1 MTAPDDQAYERAIAD
16 IRADVER
23 AGDTLV
29 SARRTGDVI
38 EVVYYDRPDDDG
50 WRVLFSLRDDGT
62 LQRLGRNLYRL

>member
-1 MTAPDDQAYERAIAD
+1 MTAPDDQAYERALAEL
-16 IRADVER
+16 RALVEE

-62 LQRLGRNLYRL
+62 LQRLGRNRYLI

>member
-1 MTAPDDQAYERAIAD
+1 MTAPDEQAYERALAEL
-16 IRADVER
+16 RALVEE

-38 EVVYYDRPDDDG
+38 ELVYYDKPDDDG

-62 LQRLGRNLYRL
+62 LQRLGRNRYRF